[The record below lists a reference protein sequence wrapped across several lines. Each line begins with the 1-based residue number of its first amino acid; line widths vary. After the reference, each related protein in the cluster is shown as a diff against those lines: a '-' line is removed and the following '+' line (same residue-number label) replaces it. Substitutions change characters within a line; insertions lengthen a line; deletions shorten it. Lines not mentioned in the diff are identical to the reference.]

1 MFANHSK
8 LIGSLVG
15 AGFGYAVAKLGL
27 PAEFATPEIQMG
39 VTGLFSAACTWLF
52 PANKAA

>member
-39 VTGLFSAACTWLF
+39 VTGLFAAVATWLF

>member
-1 MFANHSK
+1 MIANHSK

-39 VTGLFSAACTWLF
+39 ITGLFAAIATWIF
-52 PANKAA
+52 PANKAN

>member
-15 AGFGYAVAKLGL
+15 AGFGYAVARLGL
-27 PAEFATPEIQMG
+27 PVEFATPEIQMG
-39 VTGLFSAACTWLF
+39 VTGLFSAAATWLF